1 MEESA
6 NEGNELLLD
15 FCDEAMDLLQE
26 LPEELTRFAQDP
38 TDTEAINVVF
48 RAVHTVKGN
57 AGFFGLTQVKEFA
70 HSLEDAFDEMR
81 QDHVTLNEELNRNLI
96 KGIDILGEM
105 VIQIQNGTQDDA
117 NVEANAELLATIKVL
132 CDSSRVDS
140 SEDRLLKEIL
150 ALADEIAAS
159 ELSQGSGWANK
170 LRNLAHASTAEEPA
184 EGETD
189 NEGISAHSLVG
200 VCFESAEMDIS
211 DQVEPLLALFVGVEN
226 KTYQRED
233 GELFQ
238 HHLEHFA
245 TGFESEHPELA
256 AELHAVR
263 DDFATLF
270 GVSMEDDPLIL
281 SVVWQRLC
289 PTLESLRKADTSTAP
304 PEKTKEESNKP
315 SEEKQDNTKQ
325 TVKTRFLRVKEE
337 RVDDFLDDVSRLFIT
352 CERLKDL
359 QLRMAGLWH
368 AHEMVDEL
376 RQINGTLS
384 NQSTTLQRSVVELR
398 KVPVRGLFSK
408 FPRVAR
414 SLASKLGKQL
424 DVHLAGEDIEIDKSL
439 LDDLDGPLMHM
450 VRNVCDHGIDMPE
463 EREQRGV
470 SPAGTLQMECSL
482 SKTHVLISVE
492 DDGRGIDP
500 QRLRAKAVEKGVL
513 SAEAASK
520 LTDQEA
526 IELIFHPGFSTADQV
541 SEVSGRGVG
550 LDVVRTRLLEHNGD
564 VKVSS
569 TLGSGTTFLLEIPIR
584 RAVVVVDGLLVKQG
598 DATFVIPFDDIQE
611 ILSLAD
617 SQISTVQ
624 GKKVARVRGEPYA
637 AVSLADLLEI
647 ETSPTDEPLSEAV
660 LINCEDGT
668 VLLLVESVI
677 GQRKVVVSDL
687 AAVLPD
693 CDRTSGVAQLGG
705 GKLALVLN
713 TQELLCVSG
722 TNLQSSNQS
731 VP

>member
-1 MEESA
+1 MEDSA
-6 NEGNELLLD
+6 NEDNELLLD
-15 FCDEAMDLLQE
+15 FCDEATDLLQE
-26 LPEELTRFAQDP
+26 LPEELARFAKDP
-38 TDTEAINVVF
+38 TDAEAINVVF

-57 AGFFGLTQVKEFA
+57 AGFFGLNRVKEFA

-81 QDHVTLNEELNRNLI
+81 QDHVVLNEELNRNLI
-96 KGIDILGEM
+96 QGIDILGEM
-105 VIQIQNGTQDDA
+105 VLQIQNGTQDDA
-117 NVEANAELLATIKVL
+117 DADANAELLATIKLL
-132 CDSSRVDS
+132 CESSQVDS
-140 SEDRLLKEIL
+140 PEEKLLIDML

-159 ELSQGSGWANK
+159 ELSQGTGWANK
-170 LRNLAHASTAEEPA
+170 LRNLVNASTAEDEVKEEA
-184 EGETD
+184 SEKSSSVE
-189 NEGISAHSLVG
+189 SLVG
-200 VCFESAEMDIS
+200 VGFEIDKIDIS
-211 DQVEPLLALFVGVEN
+211 DQVEPLLALFVAVEN
-226 KTYQRED
+226 KTYKREE
-233 GELFQ
+233 GECFQ

-256 AELHAVR
+256 TELHAVR
-263 DDFATLF
+263 EDFATLF
-270 GVSMEDDPLIL
+270 GASMEDDPHVL

-289 PTLESLRKADTSTAP
+289 PTLDSLRKTDTPAAP
-304 PEKTKEESNKP
+304 PEKAEEESSKP
-315 SEEKQDNTKQ
+315 SEEKQDNSKQ
-325 TVKTRFLRVKEE
+325 AGAKTRFLRVKEE
-337 RVDDFLDDVSRLFIT
+337 RVDDFLDEVSRLFIT

-368 AHEMVDEL
+368 ANEMVDEL

-384 NQSTTLQRSVVELR
+384 NQSTILQRSVVELR
-398 KVPVRGLFSK
+398 KVPVSGLFSK

-450 VRNVCDHGIDMPE
+450 VRNVCDHGIDTPE

-470 SPAGTLQMECSL
+470 SPSGTLHMECSL
-482 SKTHVLISVE
+482 SKTHVLISIE

-513 SAEAASK
+513 KAEAAAK
-520 LTDQEA
+520 LSDQEA
-526 IELIFHPGFSTADQV
+526 IELIFNPGFSTADQV

-569 TLGSGTTFLLEIPIR
+569 TLGKGTTFLLEIPIR
-584 RAVVVVDGLLVKQG
+584 RAVVVVDGLLVTQNN
-598 DATFVIPFDDIQE
+598 ATFVIPFDDIQE
-611 ILSLAD
+611 ILRLAD
-617 SQISTVQ
+617 SQMSSVQ
-624 GKKVARVRGEPYA
+624 GQKVARVRGEPYA

-668 VLLLVESVI
+668 MLLLVESVV

-687 AAVLPD
+687 ADVLPD

-713 TQELLCVSG
+713 TQELLRASG
-722 TNLQSSNQS
+722 TNQ
-731 VP
+731 